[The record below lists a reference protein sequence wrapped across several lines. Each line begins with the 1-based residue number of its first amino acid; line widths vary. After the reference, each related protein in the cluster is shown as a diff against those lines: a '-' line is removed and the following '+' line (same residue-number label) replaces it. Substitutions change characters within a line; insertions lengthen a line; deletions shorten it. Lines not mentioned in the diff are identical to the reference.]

1 MSQCNHLHRVIDCDA
16 DNDQDFYDSIENC
29 YLYLG
34 RYSHKL
40 RDHFDVKCFDFH
52 KEFTTYVDLMAN
64 ILHERRFVSE
74 PFVKRETNRKQN
86 KELECIW
93 GRQDLIEKARK
104 YLLENIEYYQF
115 CDECIGGENDLT

>member
-1 MSQCNHLHRVIDCDA
+1 MYRVIDCDA

-29 YLYLG
+29 YLCLG

-52 KEFTTYVDLMAN
+52 KEFSTTYVDLTSSN
-64 ILHERRFVSE
+64 HLQERRFVSE
-74 PFVKRETNRKQN
+74 HFVKRESNRKRS

-104 YLLENIEYYQF
+104 FLLQNIEYYQF
-115 CDECIGGENDLT
+115 CDEHTGSKDDLTRDL